1 MNRTPYDQFL
11 KRDGP
16 TNVGFYS
23 FGGAKS
29 IRDET
34 ERTDH
39 LLTPIFRDYDG
50 KVGVPRGEMV
60 TYPKFMNQRVND
72 YTKNIS

>member
-29 IRDET
+29 IPMR
-34 ERTDH
+34 
-39 LLTPIFRDYDG
+39 LSALTIFSRLSSATMTA
-50 KVGVPRGEMV
+50 KSECLAE
-60 TYPKFMNQRVND
+60 KW
-72 YTKNIS
+72 